1 MSFVPSD
8 CRQMED
14 RVYRIGQT
22 NDVDIYYQLFKGT
35 QYEKIWD
42 IILKKELIINT
53 VIKTEYEKINGRS

>member
-14 RVYRIGQT
+14 RVYRIGQKH
-22 NDVDIYYQLFKGT
+22 DVDIYYQLFKGT

-53 VIKTEYEKINGRS
+53 VIKTEHEKNK